1 MMSINKPCSSIFF
14 NLISFILCLFLCAPA
29 AEVGTVSAGAPSSRV
44 TPTGEQ
50 ILVTNIS
57 EDINGDTSSPAALK
71 ANPGP
76 DGISLPE
83 AMRAAE
89 ATVGYETITFDASL
103 LGSVIHITGSLPF
116 ITQGN
121 LVIDGNI
128 DSNATPDI
136 TIDGTGAA
144 GFNGF
149 DINGASNVVIKG
161 LTIQNYKKHGVNIT
175 PDAASGKNLVEN
187 IVLYQNTISNMPYAA
202 ISVMPYTMQGV
213 IIRNVEIIS
222 NTLQN
227 CLGGVSVIA
236 GMGSGSIDNEIS
248 GVSIINNTIDNPGRD
263 IGIFVSTSTSVGLT
277 GNTIRDIEI
286 RGNRLLNHYEST
298 ILIAG
303 SNDALCHNNTVDG
316 VVIADNYIDS
326 SHVAIEFVTEAG
338 ANSTNNRVTNVSI
351 TGNTM
356 VSGGIHFGGA
366 TGYGANHNTTSN
378 VLIASNH
385 IRSSY
390 ANGIYLAAGSDGAL
404 NNLFE
409 NIVLQDNFV
418 VGSRDCGILLTGND
432 WNSPGNQ
439 IRNVAITNQTLV
451 DNGIGSSWA
460 SGLSIHTRYVGNPI
474 TGVTIANTI
483 LWGNG
488 FGDIIRGSETPDS
501 VINSLLTDSRFVGS
515 NGNFYQNPQ
524 FVNPSTGDY
533 HLQSTSP
540 CVDTGDPVAAGVSP
554 KDLDGNV
561 RVWDGNGDTISVV
574 DLGAWEYNASLMQEI
589 NVLGGSV
596 SILNGDLVPVTWDG
610 TDLGGVVLGES
621 PAGVTFSIENLGD
634 EPLNLSGIP
643 RVSIGGADAV
653 DFSVVTQPGTVVPG
667 GGSLTFTVTFSP
679 SAVGIRRAT
688 ISIANDD
695 SDEAPYTFAIQGMG
709 VAPTF
714 KVFLPLID

>member
-1 MMSINKPCSSIFF
+1 MSIRRSGISFF
-14 NLISFILCLFLCAPA
+14 IYIVSFILCLSVCSPADQHGKVSAEAPA
-29 AEVGTVSAGAPSSRV
+29 TRV
-44 TPTGEQ
+44 IPNGEH
-50 ILVTNIS
+50 ILVTNAS
-57 EDINGDTSSPAALK
+57 EEINGDTSSPAALK
-71 ANPGP
+71 VNPGP
-76 DGISLPE
+76 DGISLSE
-83 AMRAAE
+83 AMQAAE
-89 ATVGYETITFDASL
+89 ATVGYETITFNAPL
-103 LGSVIHITGSLPF
+103 LGSVIHISGSLPF
-116 ITQGN
+116 ITRGN

-128 DSNATPDI
+128 DGDVSPDI

-175 PDAASGKNLVEN
+175 PDAGSGKSLVEN

-213 IIRNVEIIS
+213 TIRNVEIVS

-227 CLGGVSVIA
+227 CMGGVSVIA
-236 GMGSGSIDNEIS
+236 GMGSGSVDNTIS
-248 GVSIINNTIDNPGRD
+248 GISIIDNTIDNPGVD
-263 IGIFVSTSTSVGLT
+263 IGIFVSTSASVGLT
-277 GNTIRDIEI
+277 GNTIRDVEI

-316 VVIADNYIDS
+316 VVIADNYIDT

-338 ANSTNNRVTNVSI
+338 NYSTNNQVTNVSI

-378 VLIASNH
+378 VLIAGNH
-385 IRSSY
+385 ITSSY

-439 IRNVAITNQTLV
+439 ISNVAIRNQTLV
-451 DNGIGSSWA
+451 NNGISSSWA
-460 SGLSIHTRYVGNPI
+460 SGLSIHTKYVGNPI

-483 LWGNG
+483 LYGNG

-501 VINSLLTDSRFVGS
+501 VINSLLTDPRFVGS

-524 FVNPSTGDY
+524 FVNPSIGDY

-540 CVDTGDPVAAGVSP
+540 CVDAGDPVASGVSAQ
-554 KDLDGNV
+554 DLDGKM

-574 DLGAWEYNASLMQEI
+574 DLGAWEHNASLMQEI
-589 NVLGGSV
+589 NLQGAGM
-596 SILNGDLVPVTWDG
+596 SIYNGDLVPVSWDG
-610 TDLGGVVLGES
+610 TDLGSVVLGES
-621 PAGVTFSIENLGD
+621 PAEVTFTIENLGD
-634 EPLNLSGIP
+634 DTLNLSETP
-643 RVSIGGADAV
+643 VVSISGVDAA
-653 DFSVVTQPGTVVPG
+653 DFSVVTQPGAVIVG
-667 GGSLTFTVTFSP
+667 NGSVTFTVRFSP
-679 SAVGIRRAT
+679 TAAGMRRAT
-688 ISIANDD
+688 ISIANND

-709 VAPTF
+709 VAPVF

>member
-1 MMSINKPCSSIFF
+1 MSIRRSGISFF
-14 NLISFILCLFLCAPA
+14 IYIVSFILCLSVCSPADQHGKVSAEAPA
-29 AEVGTVSAGAPSSRV
+29 TRV
-44 TPTGEQ
+44 IPNGEH
-50 ILVTNIS
+50 ILVTNAS
-57 EDINGDTSSPAALK
+57 EEINGDTSSPAALK
-71 ANPGP
+71 VNPGP
-76 DGISLPE
+76 DGISLSE

-89 ATVGYETITFDASL
+89 ATVGYETITFNAPL
-103 LGSVIHITGSLPF
+103 LGSVIHISGSLPF
-116 ITQGN
+116 ITRGN

-128 DSNATPDI
+128 DGDASPDI

-175 PDAASGKNLVEN
+175 PDAGSGKSLVEN

-213 IIRNVEIIS
+213 TIRNVEIVS

-227 CLGGVSVIA
+227 CMGGVSVIA
-236 GMGSGSIDNEIS
+236 GMGSGSVDNTIS
-248 GVSIINNTIDNPGRD
+248 GISIIDNTIDNPGVD
-263 IGIFVSTSTSVGLT
+263 IGIFVSTSASVGLT

-316 VVIADNYIDS
+316 VVIADNYIDT

-338 ANSTNNRVTNVSI
+338 NYSTNNQVTNVSI

-366 TGYGANHNTTSN
+366 TGYGAHHNTTSN
-378 VLIASNH
+378 VLIAGNH
-385 IRSSY
+385 ITSSY

-439 IRNVAITNQTLV
+439 ISNVAIRNQTLV
-451 DNGIGSSWA
+451 NNGISSSWA
-460 SGLSIHTRYVGNPI
+460 SGLSIHTKYVGNPI

-483 LWGNG
+483 LYGNG

-501 VINSLLTDSRFVGS
+501 VINSLLTDPRFVGS

-524 FVNPSTGDY
+524 FVSPSTGDY

-540 CVDTGDPVAAGVSP
+540 CVDAGDPAAAGVSTQ
-554 KDLDGNV
+554 DLDGKM

-574 DLGAWEYNASLMQEI
+574 DLGAWEHNASLMQEI
-589 NVLGGSV
+589 NLQGAGM
-596 SILNGDLVPVTWDG
+596 SIYNGDLVPVSWDG
-610 TDLGGVVLGES
+610 TDLGSVVLGES
-621 PAGVTFSIENLGD
+621 PAEVTFTIENLGD
-634 EPLNLSGIP
+634 ETLNLSGTP
-643 RVSIGGADAV
+643 VVSISGVDAA
-653 DFSVVTQPGTVVPG
+653 DFSVVTQPGAVIVG
-667 GGSLTFTVTFSP
+667 NGSVTFTVRFSP
-679 SAVGIRRAT
+679 TAAGMRHAT
-688 ISIANDD
+688 ISIANND

-709 VAPTF
+709 VAPVF